1 MQKLGV
7 ESPRV
12 AVAGLNPHAGENGL
26 FGTEDA
32 EQIAPAVA
40 AAVEEGIDATGPH
53 PPDTVMMRAR
63 TGAFDIV
70 VVQYHDQ
77 GHIPIKLMGFD
88 TGVNVTVGL
97 PFFRTSVDHGTAFD
111 IAGTGEADPASL
123 RAALDLAR
131 SLAEERGREELEVEF
146 PKVVKVRQK
155 FPRPRVE
162 SVEAALR
169 EQLGR
174 EEIASAIRPG
184 MSVALTAG
192 SRGIAEI
199 DGILRSLVAILKE
212 MGAEPFI
219 VPSMGSHGGATAEG
233 QVEILESLGVTEEFC
248 GAPIRSSME
257 VVELGETE
265 RGVPVYMDRIASEA
279 DGVVLV
285 NRIKAHTDFRSNIES
300 GLMKMA
306 SIGLGK
312 HEQALALHGYGVEG
326 IRDFMVEVGDEVLE
340 SGHILFG
347 VATVENAYDEPAII
361 EAIPAAEI
369 HEREAELLAEYMRMM
384 PGLPVSDIDVLYVDS
399 LGKNYSG
406 TGMDTNV
413 IGRFRILGV
422 EEPETPAVKYVI
434 VGDISEESH
443 GNALGVGLADL
454 TTRRLADQIEHKAMN
469 ANVVTS
475 TFIERAKVPM
485 VLASDEEALQ
495 TAVRCNWGV
504 PPEETRFVRIP
515 NTLHLEYLYVSEN
528 LVDEVLG
535 TPKPRWSATLKICA
549 STPKDFEG
557 FRQTRLT

>member
-1 MQKLGV
+1 
-7 ESPRV
+7 
-12 AVAGLNPHAGENGL
+12 
-26 FGTEDA
+26 
-32 EQIAPAVA
+32 
-40 AAVEEGIDATGPH
+40 
-53 PPDTVMMRAR
+53 
-63 TGAFDIV
+63 
-70 VVQYHDQ
+70 
-77 GHIPIKLMGFD
+77 
-88 TGVNVTVGL
+88 
-97 PFFRTSVDHGTAFD
+97 
-111 IAGTGEADPASL
+111 
-123 RAALDLAR
+123 
-131 SLAEERGREELEVEF
+131 VEF
-146 PKVVKVRQK
+146 PKIVKIRQK

-162 SVEAALR
+162 NVDAALR

-199 DGILRSLVAILKE
+199 NEILRSLVAILEE

-285 NRIKAHTDFRSNIES
+285 NRIKAHTDFRSSIES

-312 HEQALALHGYGVEG
+312 HKQALALHGYGVEG
-326 IRDFMVEVGDEVLE
+326 IRDFMVEVGDKVLE

-347 VATVENAYDEPAII
+347 VGVVENAYDEPAII
-361 EAIPAAEI
+361 EAIPAPEI
-369 HEREAELLAEYMRMM
+369 HDREAELLAEYMEMM
-384 PGLPVSDIDVLYVDS
+384 PGLPVSDIDVLYVDA

-422 EEPETPAVKYVI
+422 DEPESPAVKYVI
-434 VGDISEESH
+434 VGDISKESH

-454 TTRRLADQIEHKAMN
+454 TTRRLADQIERKAMN

-485 VLASDEEALQ
+485 VLASDEEAIE

-504 PPEETRFVRIP
+504 EPEDTRFVRIP
-515 NTLHLEYLYVSEN
+515 NTLHLEYLYVSDN
-528 LVDEVLG
+528 MVDEALG
-535 TPKPRWSATLKICA
+535 NAEVEVVGDPEELRFDPEGY
-549 STPKDFEG
+549 FEG
-557 FRQTRLT
+557 F

>member
-1 MQKLGV
+1 V
-7 ESPRV
+7 R
-12 AVAGLNPHAGENGL
+12 
-26 FGTEDA
+26 
-32 EQIAPAVA
+32 
-40 AAVEEGIDATGPH
+40 
-53 PPDTVMMRAR
+53 
-63 TGAFDIV
+63 
-70 VVQYHDQ
+70 
-77 GHIPIKLMGFD
+77 
-88 TGVNVTVGL
+88 
-97 PFFRTSVDHGTAFD
+97 
-111 IAGTGEADPASL
+111 
-123 RAALDLAR
+123 
-131 SLAEERGREELEVEF
+131 F
-146 PKVVKVRQK
+146 PKVVRVRQK

-162 SVEAALR
+162 NVEAALR

-174 EEIASAIRPG
+174 GEISSTIRPG

-192 SRGIAEI
+192 SRGVARI
-199 DGILRSLVAILKE
+199 DTILRSLVEILRD

-265 RGVPVYMDRIASEA
+265 RGVPVYMDRKASEA

-285 NRIKAHTDFRSNIES
+285 NRVKAHTDFRSSIES
-300 GLMKMA
+300 GLVKMA

-326 IRDFMVEVGDEVLE
+326 IRDFMVEVGDRVLE

-347 VATVENAYDEPAII
+347 VATVENAYDEPAIL
-361 EAIPAAEI
+361 EAIPAEKI
-369 HEREAELLAEYMRMM
+369 HEREEELLAEYMGMM
-384 PGLPVSDIDVLYVDS
+384 PALPVSEIDVLYVDS

-422 EEPETPAVKYVI
+422 DEPETPAVKYIV
-434 VGDISEESH
+434 VGDVSEESH
-443 GNALGVGLADL
+443 GNALGIGLADL
-454 TTRRLADQIEHKAMN
+454 TTRRVADRVERKAMN

-485 VLASDEEALQ
+485 VLASDEEAIE

-515 NTLHLEYLYVSEN
+515 NTLHLEYLYVSEGM
-528 LVDEVLG
+528 LDEVLANAETEVAG
-535 TPKPRWSATLKICA
+535 DPEELRFDPKGYLGR
-549 STPKDFEG
+549 F
-557 FRQTRLT
+557 

>member
-1 MQKLGV
+1 M
-7 ESPRV
+7 
-12 AVAGLNPHAGENGL
+12 
-26 FGTEDA
+26 
-32 EQIAPAVA
+32 
-40 AAVEEGIDATGPH
+40 
-53 PPDTVMMRAR
+53 
-63 TGAFDIV
+63 
-70 VVQYHDQ
+70 
-77 GHIPIKLMGFD
+77 
-88 TGVNVTVGL
+88 
-97 PFFRTSVDHGTAFD
+97 
-111 IAGTGEADPASL
+111 
-123 RAALDLAR
+123 
-131 SLAEERGREELEVEF
+131 EF
-146 PKVVKVRQK
+146 PKVVKIRQK

-162 SVEAALR
+162 NIEAALR

-174 EEIASAIRPG
+174 GEISSTIKPG

-199 DGILRSLVAILKE
+199 DEILRSLVEVLKE
-212 MGAEPFI
+212 MEAEPFI
-219 VPSMGSHGGATAEG
+219 VPAMGSHGGATAEG

-257 VVELGETE
+257 VVEIGETE

-285 NRIKAHTDFRSNIES
+285 NRIKAHTDFRSSIES

-326 IRDFMVEVGDEVLE
+326 IRDFMVEVADEVME

-347 VATVENAYDEPAII
+347 VATVENAYDEPAIV
-361 EAIPAAEI
+361 EAIPAKNI
-369 HEREAELLAEYMRMM
+369 HEREIELLAEYMDMM
-384 PGLPVSDIDVLYVDS
+384 PALPVSDIDILYVDS

-422 EEPETPAVKYVI
+422 EEPESPAVKYIV
-434 VGDISEESH
+434 VGDVSEESH

-454 TTRRLADQIEHKAMN
+454 TTQRLADRVERKAMN
-469 ANVVTS
+469 ANVITS
-475 TFIERAKVPM
+475 TFVERAKVPM
-485 VLASDEEALQ
+485 VLASDEEALR
-495 TAVRCNWGV
+495 TAIRCNWGV

-528 LVDEVLG
+528 MVDEALANAETEVVGDPEELRFD
-535 TPKPRWSATLKICA
+535 P
-549 STPKDFEG
+549 EG
-557 FRQTRLT
+557 YLQKF

>member
-1 MQKLGV
+1 M
-7 ESPRV
+7 
-12 AVAGLNPHAGENGL
+12 
-26 FGTEDA
+26 
-32 EQIAPAVA
+32 
-40 AAVEEGIDATGPH
+40 
-53 PPDTVMMRAR
+53 
-63 TGAFDIV
+63 
-70 VVQYHDQ
+70 
-77 GHIPIKLMGFD
+77 
-88 TGVNVTVGL
+88 
-97 PFFRTSVDHGTAFD
+97 
-111 IAGTGEADPASL
+111 
-123 RAALDLAR
+123 
-131 SLAEERGREELEVEF
+131 EF
-146 PKVVKVRQK
+146 PKVVRVKQK

-162 SVEAALR
+162 NVQAALR

-174 EEIASAIRPG
+174 EEISSTIKPG

-192 SRGIAEI
+192 SRGIARI
-199 DGILRSLVAILKE
+199 DTILRSLVGILRD

-279 DGVVLV
+279 DGVVLL
-285 NRIKAHTDFRSNIES
+285 NRVKAHTDFRSSIES

-326 IRDFMVEVGDEVLE
+326 IRDFMVEVGDRVLE

-347 VATVENAYDEPAII
+347 VATVENAYDEPAIL
-361 EAIPAAEI
+361 EAIPAEKI
-369 HEREAELLAEYMRMM
+369 HGREEELLAEYMDMM
-384 PGLPVSDIDVLYVDS
+384 PALPVSDIDVLYVDS

-422 EEPETPAVKYVI
+422 DEPETPAVKYIV
-434 VGDISEESH
+434 VGDVSEESH
-443 GNALGVGLADL
+443 GNALGIGLADL
-454 TTRRLADQIEHKAMN
+454 TTRRVADQVERKAMN

-485 VLASDEEALQ
+485 VLASDEEAIE

-504 PPEETRFVRIP
+504 APEETRFVRIP
-515 NTLHLEYLYVSEN
+515 NTLHLEYLYVSESM
-528 LVDEVLG
+528 VDEVLANAETEVAG
-535 TPKPRWSATLKICA
+535 DPEDLSFDPEGYL
-549 STPKDFEG
+549 EG
-557 FRQTRLT
+557 F

>member
-1 MQKLGV
+1 M
-7 ESPRV
+7 
-12 AVAGLNPHAGENGL
+12 
-26 FGTEDA
+26 
-32 EQIAPAVA
+32 
-40 AAVEEGIDATGPH
+40 
-53 PPDTVMMRAR
+53 
-63 TGAFDIV
+63 
-70 VVQYHDQ
+70 
-77 GHIPIKLMGFD
+77 
-88 TGVNVTVGL
+88 
-97 PFFRTSVDHGTAFD
+97 
-111 IAGTGEADPASL
+111 
-123 RAALDLAR
+123 
-131 SLAEERGREELEVEF
+131 EF
-146 PKVVKVRQK
+146 PKVVRVRQK

-162 SVEAALR
+162 NVDATLQ

-174 EEIASAIRPG
+174 EEISSTIKPG

-192 SRGIAEI
+192 SRGVARI
-199 DGILRSLVAILKE
+199 DTILRSLVQILRD

-257 VVELGETE
+257 VVELGKTE
-265 RGVPVYMDRIASEA
+265 RGTPVYMDRIASEA

-285 NRIKAHTDFRSNIES
+285 NRVKAHTDFRSSIES

-326 IRDFMVEVGDEVLE
+326 IRDYMVEVGDMVLE

-347 VATVENAYDEPAII
+347 VATVENAYDEPAIL
-361 EAIPAAEI
+361 EAIPAARI
-369 HEREAELLAEYMRMM
+369 HGREEELLAEYMGMM
-384 PGLPVSDIDVLYVDS
+384 PALPVSDIDVLYVDS

-422 EEPETPAVKYVI
+422 DEPETPAVKYIV
-434 VGDISEESH
+434 VGDVSEESH
-443 GNALGVGLADL
+443 GNALGIGLADL
-454 TTRRLADQIEHKAMN
+454 TTRRVADRVERKAMN
-469 ANVVTS
+469 ANVITS

-485 VLASDEEALQ
+485 VLASDEEAIE

-515 NTLHLEYLYVSEN
+515 NTLHLEYLYVSESM
-528 LVDEVLG
+528 VEEVLANADTEVTG
-535 TPKPRWSATLKICA
+535 DPEDLRFDPEGNL
-549 STPKDFEG
+549 EG
-557 FRQTRLT
+557 F

>member
-1 MQKLGV
+1 M
-7 ESPRV
+7 
-12 AVAGLNPHAGENGL
+12 
-26 FGTEDA
+26 
-32 EQIAPAVA
+32 
-40 AAVEEGIDATGPH
+40 
-53 PPDTVMMRAR
+53 
-63 TGAFDIV
+63 
-70 VVQYHDQ
+70 
-77 GHIPIKLMGFD
+77 
-88 TGVNVTVGL
+88 
-97 PFFRTSVDHGTAFD
+97 
-111 IAGTGEADPASL
+111 
-123 RAALDLAR
+123 
-131 SLAEERGREELEVEF
+131 EF
-146 PKVVKVRQK
+146 PKMVKIRQKMVKIRQK

-162 SVEAALR
+162 NVDEVLR

-174 EEIASAIRPG
+174 EEIASEIRPG

-199 DGILRSLVAILKE
+199 NVILRSLVAILKE

-285 NRIKAHTDFRSNIES
+285 NRIKAHTDFRSSIES
-300 GLMKMA
+300 GLLKMA

-312 HEQALALHGYGVEG
+312 HKQALALHGYGVEG
-326 IRDFMVEVGDEVLE
+326 IRDFMVEVGDKVLE

-347 VATVENAYDEPAII
+347 VGIVENAYDEPAII
-361 EAIPAAEI
+361 EAIPTAEI
-369 HEREAELLAEYMRMM
+369 HEREAELLAEYMEMM
-384 PGLPVSDIDVLYVDS
+384 PGLPVSNIDVLYVDA

-422 EEPETPAVKYVI
+422 DEPETPAVKYVI
-434 VGDISEESH
+434 VGDISKESH

-454 TTRRLADQIEHKAMN
+454 TTRRLADQIERNAMN

-504 PPEETRFVRIP
+504 EPEDTRFVRIP
-515 NTLHLEYLYVSEN
+515 NTLHLEYLYISEGM
-528 LVDEVLG
+528 VDEALRNAEVEVVGDPGELRFDPDG
-535 TPKPRWSATLKICA
+535 Y
-549 STPKDFEG
+549 FEG
-557 FRQTRLT
+557 FE

>member
-1 MQKLGV
+1 
-7 ESPRV
+7 
-12 AVAGLNPHAGENGL
+12 
-26 FGTEDA
+26 
-32 EQIAPAVA
+32 
-40 AAVEEGIDATGPH
+40 
-53 PPDTVMMRAR
+53 
-63 TGAFDIV
+63 
-70 VVQYHDQ
+70 
-77 GHIPIKLMGFD
+77 
-88 TGVNVTVGL
+88 
-97 PFFRTSVDHGTAFD
+97 
-111 IAGTGEADPASL
+111 
-123 RAALDLAR
+123 
-131 SLAEERGREELEVEF
+131 VEF
-146 PKVVKVRQK
+146 PKVVRVKQK

-162 SVEAALR
+162 NVQAALR

-174 EEIASAIRPG
+174 EEISSTIKPG

-192 SRGIAEI
+192 SRGIARI
-199 DGILRSLVAILKE
+199 DTILRSLVEILRD

-279 DGVVLV
+279 DGVVLL
-285 NRIKAHTDFRSNIES
+285 NRVKAHTDFRSSIES

-326 IRDFMVEVGDEVLE
+326 IRDFMVEVGDRVLE

-347 VATVENAYDEPAII
+347 VATVENAYDEPAIL
-361 EAIPAAEI
+361 EAIPAEKI
-369 HEREAELLAEYMRMM
+369 HGREEELLAEYMDMM
-384 PGLPVSDIDVLYVDS
+384 PALPVSDIDVLYVDS

-422 EEPETPAVKYVI
+422 DEPETPAVKYIV
-434 VGDISEESH
+434 VGDVSEESH
-443 GNALGVGLADL
+443 GNALGIGLADL
-454 TTRRLADQIEHKAMN
+454 TTRRVADQVERKAMN

-485 VLASDEEALQ
+485 VLASDEEAIE

-504 PPEETRFVRIP
+504 APEETRFVRIP
-515 NTLHLEYLYVSEN
+515 NTLHLEYLYVSESM
-528 LVDEVLG
+528 VDEVLANAETEVAG
-535 TPKPRWSATLKICA
+535 DPEDLSFDPEGYL
-549 STPKDFEG
+549 EG
-557 FRQTRLT
+557 F

>member
-1 MQKLGV
+1 
-7 ESPRV
+7 
-12 AVAGLNPHAGENGL
+12 
-26 FGTEDA
+26 
-32 EQIAPAVA
+32 
-40 AAVEEGIDATGPH
+40 
-53 PPDTVMMRAR
+53 
-63 TGAFDIV
+63 
-70 VVQYHDQ
+70 
-77 GHIPIKLMGFD
+77 
-88 TGVNVTVGL
+88 
-97 PFFRTSVDHGTAFD
+97 
-111 IAGTGEADPASL
+111 
-123 RAALDLAR
+123 
-131 SLAEERGREELEVEF
+131 VEF
-146 PKVVKVRQK
+146 PKVVKIRQK

-162 SVEAALR
+162 KVDAALR

-174 EEIASAIRPG
+174 EEIASAVRPG

-199 DGILRSLVAILKE
+199 NEILRSLVAILDE

-233 QVEILESLGVTEEFC
+233 QAEILESLGVTEEFC

-279 DGVVLV
+279 DGVVLA
-285 NRIKAHTDFRSNIES
+285 NRIKAHTDFRSTIES

-312 HEQALALHGYGVEG
+312 HKQALALHGYGVEG
-326 IRDFMVEVGDEVLE
+326 IRDFMVEVGDKVLE

-347 VATVENAYDEPAII
+347 VGVVENAYDEPAII
-361 EAIPAAEI
+361 EAIPAPEI
-369 HEREAELLAEYMRMM
+369 HDREAELLAEYMEMM
-384 PGLPVSDIDVLYVDS
+384 PGLPVSDIDVLYVDA

-422 EEPETPAVKYVI
+422 DEPETPAVKYVI
-434 VGDISEESH
+434 VGDISKESH

-454 TTRRLADQIEHKAMN
+454 TTRRLADQIERKAMN

-485 VLASDEEALQ
+485 VLASDEEAIE

-504 PPEETRFVRIP
+504 EPEDTRFVRIP
-515 NTLHLEYLYVSEN
+515 NTLHLEYLYVSDN
-528 LVDEVLG
+528 MVDEALG
-535 TPKPRWSATLKICA
+535 NAEVEVVGDPEELRFDPEGY
-549 STPKDFEG
+549 FEG
-557 FRQTRLT
+557 F

>member
-1 MQKLGV
+1 M
-7 ESPRV
+7 
-12 AVAGLNPHAGENGL
+12 
-26 FGTEDA
+26 
-32 EQIAPAVA
+32 
-40 AAVEEGIDATGPH
+40 
-53 PPDTVMMRAR
+53 
-63 TGAFDIV
+63 
-70 VVQYHDQ
+70 
-77 GHIPIKLMGFD
+77 
-88 TGVNVTVGL
+88 
-97 PFFRTSVDHGTAFD
+97 
-111 IAGTGEADPASL
+111 
-123 RAALDLAR
+123 
-131 SLAEERGREELEVEF
+131 EF
-146 PKVVKVRQK
+146 PKVIRVRQK

-162 SVEAALR
+162 GVEAALR

-174 EEIASAIRPG
+174 AEISSTIKPG

-192 SRGIAEI
+192 SRGVARI
-199 DGILRSLVAILKE
+199 DTILRSLVEILRD

-285 NRIKAHTDFRSNIES
+285 NRVKAHTDFRSSIES
-300 GLMKMA
+300 GLVKMA

-326 IRDFMVEVGDEVLE
+326 IRDFMVEVGDRVLE

-347 VATVENAYDEPAII
+347 VATVENAYDEPAIL
-361 EAIPAAEI
+361 EAIPAAKI
-369 HEREAELLAEYMRMM
+369 HEREEELLAEYMKMM
-384 PGLPVSDIDVLYVDS
+384 PALPVSEIDVLYVDS

-422 EEPETPAVKYVI
+422 DEPETPAVKYIV
-434 VGDISEESH
+434 VGDVSEESH
-443 GNALGVGLADL
+443 GNALGIGLADL
-454 TTRRLADQIEHKAMN
+454 TTRRVADRVERKAMN

-485 VLASDEEALQ
+485 VLASDEEAIE

-515 NTLHLEYLYVSEN
+515 NTLHLEYLYVSEGM
-528 LVDEVLG
+528 LDEVLANAETEVAG
-535 TPKPRWSATLKICA
+535 DPEELRFDP
-549 STPKDFEG
+549 EG
-557 FRQTRLT
+557 YLVAF